1 MALRSLNESNIEVI
15 KGFLYVTVY
24 TQMDKLLG
32 KVNSDG
38 WSNYK
43 LRKAKEKTELFLSTL
58 TDSQK
63 KFKK

>member
-1 MALRSLNESNIEVI
+1 
-15 KGFLYVTVY
+15 
-24 TQMDKLLG
+24 MDKLLG

-43 LRKAKEKTELFLSTL
+43 LRKAKEKTELYLSTL